1 MYISNS
7 IKFILQKRSD
17 SPEKFRIMLTRMQ
30 IEILIS
36 SLESTLKV
44 QGLASLGMGRR
55 MGILYTGY
63 ADTN

>member
-1 MYISNS
+1 
-7 IKFILQKRSD
+7 
-17 SPEKFRIMLTRMQ
+17 MLTRMQ

-44 QGLASLGMGRR
+44 QGLASVGMGRR

>member
-1 MYISNS
+1 
-7 IKFILQKRSD
+7 
-17 SPEKFRIMLTRMQ
+17 MLTRMQ

-44 QGLASLGMGRR
+44 QGLASVGMGR